1 MKLRQTAHSPTGDMG
16 NVSVIAFDEAD
27 DLFIAE
33 EVTAA
38 RGAGIVAG
46 PVARYELPGLGA
58 LNFVLQDALCGGVT
72 RSPALRA
79 RDKALSS
86 ARPEL
91 DLLHLGLSAP
101 PRSGNGTA

>member
-1 MKLRQTAHSPTGDMG
+1 MKLRQTAHSRTGDMG

-27 DLFIAE
+27 DPFIAE
-33 EVTAA
+33 QVTAA

-46 PVARYELPGLGA
+46 RVAHYDLPGLGA
-58 LNFVLQDALCGGVT
+58 LNFVLQGALCDGVT
-72 RSPALRA
+72 RSPALGA

-86 ARPEL
+86 ALPEL
-91 DLLHLGLSAP
+91 GLLHLGLSAP